1 MAVCVSA
8 DQYGVRVC
16 SATRAT
22 SAVPIISWS
31 AARGEEY
38 KQQDLDTEAYLFEV
52 TSLRIC

>member
-16 SATRAT
+16 SAT